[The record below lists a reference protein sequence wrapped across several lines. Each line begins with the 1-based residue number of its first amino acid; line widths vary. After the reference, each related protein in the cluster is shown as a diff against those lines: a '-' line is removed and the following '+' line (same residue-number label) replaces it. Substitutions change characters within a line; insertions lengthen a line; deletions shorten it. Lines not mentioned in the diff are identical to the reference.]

1 MDPATTIGVGVGAG
15 VGGLALV
22 GGIVAVA
29 LMNRK
34 KPENN
39 SSSGRSVIVDVVTSN
54 CRNRTRAQCK
64 PPCELEYDQKAGDE
78 GEFVCLNPGER
89 FVKSSSPLPSS
100 LPSWAKSDVPDRR
113 ASPPVLPADQMAL
126 WNSGLNTKAKMKAV
140 FDAINETGGRHDLAQ
155 KIARMQIN
163 LFDQGYIY

>member
-39 SSSGRSVIVDVVTSN
+39 SVIVDVVTSN

-64 PPCELEYDQKAGDE
+64 APCELEYDQKAGDD

-100 LPSWAKSDVPDRR
+100 LPVWAKSDVPDRR
-113 ASPPVLPADQMAL
+113 ASPPALPPDQMAL
-126 WNSGLNTKAKMKAV
+126 WNSGLNTRKKMNIV
-140 FDAINETGGRHDLAQ
+140 FNAINETGGRHDLAQ
-155 KIARMQIN
+155 KIARMHLN
-163 LFDQGYIY
+163 LREQGYIY